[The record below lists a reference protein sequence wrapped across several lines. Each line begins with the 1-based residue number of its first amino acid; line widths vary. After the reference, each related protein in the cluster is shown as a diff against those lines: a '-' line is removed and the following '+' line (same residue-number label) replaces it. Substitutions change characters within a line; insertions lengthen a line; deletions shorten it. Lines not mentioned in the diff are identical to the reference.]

1 MRRQT
6 VYVGQVP
13 LETDIL
19 NTNKNVMIA
28 LGHVLQDMLGTST
41 LFSGLGCVP
50 TSPAGMTV
58 NVNAGRA
65 YSYQATDA
73 GAYSSLPAD
82 AHQIL
87 KQGIIL
93 DATNFSCPAP
103 TTAGFSINYLVQAAF
118 QEIDGGSTVLPYYN
132 ASNPAQAYNGPNG
145 TGTSQSTY
153 RDNTV
158 QLSLKAGTAATT
170 GSQITPTPDAGFN
183 GLWVITV
190 PYGATSITSGN
201 IAQYS
206 SAPFLSSSLLNQI
219 QNAPNGVVGL
229 ARNASMLVSAAAA
242 TATFTADEIILGT
255 ALGGQMFKLSNF
267 SQTINLGTTGA
278 GGMDTGVAPTSG
290 WVALYAIANPLTGAR
305 SMIAVDSTSIV
316 APSVY
321 GGANMP
327 AGYTVSAL
335 QSVWPT
341 TSGKLF
347 GVGLQSDRS
356 VSTPPVLI
364 LNTTTQASSPTALS
378 ISGAV
383 PPNAKSVTGNMLVQS
398 SVSTAIVGTI
408 AASVSGIGGA
418 SFSNAASSVYI
429 YNPFTVPINASQTIF
444 RTATIG
450 SGTLTNQATV
460 VGYTF

>member
-58 NVNAGRA
+58 NVNPGRA
-65 YSYQATDA
+65 YSLQATDA

-82 AHQIL
+82 SHQIV
-87 KQGIIL
+87 KQGIVL

-201 IAQYS
+201 IAAYTG
-206 SAPFLSSSLLNQI
+206 APFLSSSLLSQI
-219 QNAPNGVVGL
+219 QTAPNGVVGL
-229 ARNASMLVSAAAA
+229 TRNASMLVSVAST
-242 TATFTADEIILGT
+242 TATFTADEIIVGT

-267 SQTINLGTTGA
+267 SKAINLAANGA
-278 GGMDTGVAPTSG
+278 GGMDTGAAPTSG
-290 WVALYAIANPLTGAR
+290 YVALYVIYSPLTGSSALL
-305 SMIAVDSTSIV
+305 ATDATSSV
-316 APSVY
+316 APNVY
-321 GGANMP
+321 GGSNMP
-327 AGYTVSAL
+327 SGYSASAL
-335 QSVWPT
+335 VGVWPT
-341 TSGKLF
+341 NASKQLPI
-347 GVGLQSDRS
+347 GLQRDRT
-356 VSTPPVLI
+356 VSFSSILV
-364 LNTTTQASSPTALS
+364 LNTSTQASTPAALS
-378 ISGAV
+378 IAGAV
-383 PPNAKSVTGNMLVQS
+383 PLNAVSTKGSMLVQS
-398 SVSTAIVGTI
+398 SATTSIQGGI
-408 AASVSGIGGA
+408 ATSVSGIGGI
-418 SFSNAASSVYI
+418 SFGNAGSTIYVYS
-429 YNPFTVPINASQTIF
+429 PFDVPINQPQTVY
-444 RTATIG
+444 RTATVVT
-450 SGTLTNQATV
+450 GTMTNQASIYS
-460 VGYTF
+460 YTF